1 MTYVPITDAEIDVD
15 SPVTQVLMTK
25 YRDNIEFAVNPI
37 STTVITT
44 AVASVDLT
52 GFDASIYRSYKIE
65 LQNVKPAV
73 ADDNLSMRTSSD
85 GGATFDDGGSN
96 YSFTS
101 YRVNTAGSAA
111 AAGDDFTGLP
121 SLATS
126 VGFSTTD
133 SGVSGTLSIPNPGA
147 SLKTM
152 VGVNLYAATGAGA
165 LSSYGLVTRLENAD
179 VDAVRLFFS
188 TRNIASGTIIL
199 WGIK

>member
-25 YRDNIEFAVNPI
+25 YRDNIEFAINPI

-44 AVASVDLT
+44 AVASVDIT
-52 GFDASIYRSYKIE
+52 GFDASLYRSYKIE

-73 ADDNLSMRTSSD
+73 ANDNLFLRTSSD
-85 GGATFDDGGSN
+85 GGATFDDGASD
-96 YSFTS
+96 YSFAS
-101 YRVNTAGSAA
+101 HKVITAGTDAA
-111 AAGDDFTGLP
+111 TGDDFTASP
-121 SLATS
+121 SLANG
-126 VGFSTTD
+126 VGFSATD

-152 VGVNLYAATGAGA
+152 VGFNLYAATSASA
-165 LSSYGLVTRLENAD
+165 FSSYGLITRLENAD
-179 VDAVRLFFS
+179 VDAVRLFFN

>member
-44 AVASVDLT
+44 AVASVDIT

-73 ADDNLSMRTSSD
+73 ANDDLLLRTSSD

-101 YRVNTAGSAA
+101 YQVNTAGAA
-111 AAGDDFTGLP
+111 AASGDDFTASP
-121 SLATS
+121 RLAS
-126 VGFSTTD
+126 AVGFSTTD
-133 SGVSGTLSIPNPGA
+133 SGVTGTLSIQNPGA

>member
-44 AVASVDLT
+44 AVASVDIT
-52 GFDASIYRSYKIE
+52 GFDASLYRSYKIE

-73 ADDNLSMRTSSD
+73 ANDNLFLRTSSD

-101 YRVNTAGSAA
+101 YRVNTDGAA
-111 AAGDDFTGLP
+111 AAVGDDFTASP
-121 SLATS
+121 SLATA

-133 SGVSGTLSIPNPGA
+133 SGVSGTLSIQNPGA

-152 VGVNLYAATGAGA
+152 IGFNLYAATSASA

-179 VDAVRLFFS
+179 VDAVRIFFN